1 MSRSWWGWGRQDE
14 HLDREA
20 LTGLAEEI
28 RRRFD
33 TDDVTVRDA
42 TSVEA
47 LEVPPPRIEA
57 PDALRHLVDGDPAA
71 RARAAHGQAFR
82 DVVRAFHG
90 ELDAFPDVV
99 VAPRDED
106 DVAAVLG
113 WCADV
118 GAACVPR
125 GGGTSVVGGVNPLA
139 ERPTVV
145 LETSGMS
152 GVTEVDRGSLAARV
166 RGGTSGPDLEDA
178 LRPHGLTLRFYPQS
192 WEFSTVGGWIATRA
206 GGHDATL
213 RTHIDDLVESV
224 RAVTPRGRWESTR
237 LPASG
242 AGPSPDRLLLGS
254 EGRLGVITDSWLRI
268 RPRPRYRAGAT
279 VEFPD
284 FERGCAAVR
293 VLSRSDL
300 YPANCRLLD
309 PAEAALGGAGD
320 GSAAVL
326 IVGLES
332 ADHPLG
338 PWIDRA
344 IELCRDH
351 GATSVDGPHLRDRE
365 DEDRDGPGAAGSWRE
380 TFIRAPYLRDA
391 LVALGMVVETFET
404 AITWDR
410 LDRFVARVSDVAR
423 EAAEEACGSAHVA
436 VRLTHAYPDGAA
448 PYWTVI
454 APGRR
459 GAEVEQWDAI
469 KASVSDA
476 IIAGGGTITHHH
488 AVGRDHRRWYEQQ
501 VPPLVR
507 GAIGAAASAV
517 DPDGVMNPGV
527 LLG

>member
-1 MSRSWWGWGRQDE
+1 MSRSWWGWGREEQ
-14 HLDREA
+14 HLDGEA
-20 LTGLAEEI
+20 LRGLEGEVRKRFETGDI
-28 RRRFD
+28 DVRRAA
-33 TDDVTVRDA
+33 TVGELDIP
-42 TSVEA
+42 E
-47 LEVPPPRIEA
+47 PRIE
-57 PDALRHLVDGDPAA
+57 PPRALRDLVVTDPVA

-90 ELDAFPDVV
+90 ELDAFPDIVV
-99 VAPRDED
+99 SPRDD
-106 DVAAVLG
+106 DEVAAVLD

-139 ERPTVV
+139 ARPTVV
-145 LETSGMS
+145 LETAALT
-152 GVTEVDRGSLAARV
+152 GVTEVDRSSSAARI
-166 RGGTSGPDLEDA
+166 RGGTFGPDLEDA
-178 LRPHGLTLRFYPQS
+178 LRPHGLTSRFYPQS
-192 WEFSTVGGWIATRA
+192 WEFSTVGGWIASRA

-213 RTHIDDLVESV
+213 RTHIDDLVETVS
-224 RAVTPRGRWESTR
+224 AVTPRGRWESAR

-254 EGRLGVITDSWLRI
+254 EGRLGVITEAWLRI

-284 FERGCAAVR
+284 LRAGCAAVR
-293 VLSRSDL
+293 ALVRSEL
-300 YPANCRLLD
+300 HPANCRLLD

-320 GSAAVL
+320 GSAAIL
-326 IVGLES
+326 IVGFES

-338 PWIDRA
+338 PWIERA
-344 IELCRDH
+344 LELCRDH
-351 GATSVDGPHLRDRE
+351 GATSVDGPHLRDRS
-365 DEDRDGPGAAGSWRE
+365 DERAGADAAGSWRE

-391 LVALGMVVETFET
+391 LVALGMVVETFES

-410 LDRFVARVSDVAR
+410 LDGFVEHVSAVARR
-423 EAAEEACGSAHVA
+423 AAEDVCGGAHVA

-469 KASVSDA
+469 KSAVSEA
-476 IIAGGGTITHHH
+476 IRSEGGTITHHH
-488 AVGRDHRRWYEQQ
+488 GVGRDHRPWYEEQ

-507 GAIGAAASAV
+507 GAFGAAAAHV
-517 DPDGVMNPGV
+517 DPDGLMNPGV